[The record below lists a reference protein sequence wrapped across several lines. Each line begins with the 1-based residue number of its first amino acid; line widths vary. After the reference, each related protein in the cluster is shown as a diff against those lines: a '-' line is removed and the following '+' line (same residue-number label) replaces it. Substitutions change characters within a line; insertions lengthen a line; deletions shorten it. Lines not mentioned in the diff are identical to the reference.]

1 MVRKR
6 CHEASP
12 LRIALL
18 TVLLFC
24 HSSSATYELF
34 NDDLSRWNTAAV
46 ISMRGMFAGA
56 RSFNSDV
63 GMWNV
68 GNVETFSAMFAGA
81 QAFDRDLNLWTV
93 TASYDMYDYLFST

>member
-1 MVRKR
+1 
-6 CHEASP
+6 
-12 LRIALL
+12 
-18 TVLLFC
+18 
-24 HSSSATYELF
+24 
-34 NDDLSRWNTAAV
+34 
-46 ISMRGMFAGA
+46 MRGMFAGA